1 MPDLLLYR
9 HSPVLSAKLVE
20 VKGPRDRLS
29 EAQRAWMR
37 ALQHA
42 GACDQLKQHT
52 LRTQQPLRT
61 DVAVEVC
68 KVLEPEAAQRKAQ
81 HNGRRRGAL

>member
-1 MPDLLLYR
+1 MPEHTWLDVHPGDVCAIARTAITMMHRHPNTGGMPDLLLFR
-9 HSPVLSAKLVE
+9 HSPAPSAKMVE

-42 GACDQLKQHT
+42 GT
-52 LRTQQPLRT
+52 SSVS
-61 DVAVEVC
+61 DV
-68 KVLEPEAAQRKAQ
+68 
-81 HNGRRRGAL
+81 